1 MSKNNEL
8 GLEGEQLAAD
18 YLLSKG
24 FKILEMN
31 YRYKR
36 SEIDIICSKG
46 DLLVFV
52 EVKVR
57 TNTNYGLP
65 EDFVDEPKSVRI
77 VQGADQ
83 YIEENDWTGQIR
95 FDIISIIKK
104 DKAELKHF
112 EDAFY

>member
-18 YLLSKG
+18 YLRNNG
-24 FKILEMN
+24 YEILVMN
-31 YRYKR
+31 YRHKR
-36 SEIDIICSKG
+36 SEIDIISAKG

-65 EDFVDEPKSVRI
+65 ENFVDEKKSQNVMK
-77 VQGADQ
+77 GADQ
-83 YIEENDWTGQIR
+83 YSKEIDWQGNIR
-95 FDIISIIKK
+95 FDIISIVKK
-104 DKAELKHF
+104 KETELEHF
-112 EDAFY
+112 EDAFH